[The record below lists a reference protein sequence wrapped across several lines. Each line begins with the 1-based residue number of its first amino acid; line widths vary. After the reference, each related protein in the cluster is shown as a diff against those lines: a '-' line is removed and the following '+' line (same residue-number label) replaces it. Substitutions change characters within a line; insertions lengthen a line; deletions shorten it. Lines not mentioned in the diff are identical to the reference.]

1 MKNKSYHNCPV
12 PSADLV
18 LDLIRSAPE
27 TDSQFLFTIPTF
39 AKRLSS
45 PFMRTTAVVTVLV

>member
-27 TDSQFLFTIPTF
+27 TDSQFLSFYD